1 MAYRDQIRHIITR
14 PILLLLALTTACSGQ
29 ASTAPTA
36 EPTLAIPPTVE
47 TRLTEAT
54 CPNIVEAALAT
65 IDSACD
71 DTGRNQACYGNVR
84 LDVVP
89 QPDAGPVTFAQQGD
103 KVDLAAVQSLT
114 LSSMDEA
121 ASEWGMA
128 VMKVQADL
136 PDALPGQN
144 VTFLLF
150 GDVQIENAVAVGDEG
165 RSPMQAFRIETGLR
179 DSVCSNAP
187 DSGLLIQTPEGIGQV
202 RFTVNSVDI
211 ALSSTA
217 YIQAE
222 ASDRMAVNMLEG
234 EAEVT
239 AQGVTQT
246 VSAGEQVSVPMD
258 ADLQA
263 SGPPADPQPYN
274 LPTLGALPVTH
285 LERAIEVAPNN
296 TPLTAGTIVEIA
308 DEGTVTASTT
318 YDESFEAALSVD
330 GDRSTSWFSAGP
342 GSDGTSVYRW
352 TGTKDDTIAKI
363 ALLSNA
369 ENRVPDFR
377 TGFGFGSVTVQVL
390 DVDDN
395 VVFEQT
401 VALDG
406 TPDPDVAVSPGVIG
420 RSVVLTFTGHE
431 DATCGGFS
439 ELEIQARRSSDE

>member
-1 MAYRDQIRHIITR
+1 MAYLDQIRQRVIF
-14 PILLLLALTTACSGQ
+14 PALVLLLSAACSGQ
-29 ASTAPTA
+29 ASPAPTV

-47 TRLTEAT
+47 TLLTEAT

-71 DTGRNQACYGNVR
+71 DTGRNEACYGNVR

-89 QPDAGPVTFAQQGD
+89 QPDAGPVSFAQQGD
-103 KVDLAAVQSLT
+103 KVNLADVQSLT

-121 ASEWGMA
+121 AREWGMA

-150 GDVQIENAVAVGDEG
+150 GDVQIQNDVAAGDS

-187 DSGLLIQTPEGIGQV
+187 DSGMLIQTPEGIGQV
-202 RFTVNSVDI
+202 RFTVNSVDVT
-211 ALSSTA
+211 LSSTA

-222 ASDRMAVNMLEG
+222 AGESMAVNMLEG

-274 LPTLGALPVTH
+274 LPTLAVLPVTH
-285 LERAIEVAPNN
+285 LERTIEVAPNAS
-296 TPLTAGTIVEIA
+296 PLTSGTVIEIA
-308 DEGTVTASTT
+308 NEGTVSASTT
-318 YDESFEAALSVD
+318 YNDNFEASLSID

-369 ENRVPDFR
+369 ENSTPDFR

-390 DVDDN
+390 DADGS

-420 RSVVLTFTGHE
+420 RSIVLTFSGHE

-439 ELEIQARRSSDE
+439 ELEIQALRSSDE